1 MPDMTTASLF
11 GIHILCEAGCKVLFD
26 DDECQV
32 IYNSEVILTGYKDPT
47 SNLWTL
53 PILPSE
59 PTQTTPDAQY
69 QLPLGPCMN
78 EPHKSLPTFCTI
90 VPQLKTTSNSCTRV
104 YATRPN
110 CLSSLPF
117 AKDYPVV
124 LHISTE
130 KGCQIS
136 TTKHGNL
143 KRPHEASTQ
152 RNLFYHFETTLH
164 PSPGF
169 RP

>member
-1 MPDMTTASLF
+1 MVAKSSKCTYTTSLLTGHIMPDMTTASLF

-59 PTQTTPDAQY
+59 PTRTTQDAQY

-90 VPQLKTTSNSCTRV
+90 LPQLKTTSNSCTRV

-117 AKDYPVV
+117 AKDSSAV

-130 KGCQIS
+130 KRLPN
-136 TTKHGNL
+136 T
-143 KRPHEASTQ
+143 
-152 RNLFYHFETTLH
+152 YHQAWQPQKAT
-164 PSPGF
+164 
-169 RP
+169 